1 MWGIS
6 NYKSSG
12 EKAVANIA
20 DIQEV
25 NRLDQQLHNSFQKK
39 FLIEPSLTRLLV
51 SFQANK
57 TQPIYRWYKY
67 KEAFSASLV
76 QLLQP
81 GNHFKH
87 YPPPNKSLSTPGIGT
102 SESLLDNYLKGCNLN

>member
-6 NYKSSG
+6 NYNSSG
-12 EKAVANIA
+12 EKAVENHP
-20 DIQEV
+20 DIKEV
-25 NRLDQQLHNSFQKK
+25 NHLDQQLHNYFQNQ
-39 FLIEPSLTRLLV
+39 FLVEPSLTRLLV

-76 QLLQP
+76 QLLFAKYGLTQ
-81 GNHFKH
+81 GK
-87 YPPPNKSLSTPGIGT
+87 I
-102 SESLLDNYLKGCNLN
+102 LDPFAGSDICM